1 MNKILKASIFFI
13 IAYVLSQTV
22 IYFLSKDNFFTSPMY
37 ILLPIVGFF
46 AFYFLTPAIEKYTQ
60 WNLYVIILLFIIIG
74 LIVQYLILYIYAY
87 QIYVVL
93 NNTAIPKDLGVFKQL
108 FSSAFFPFLISSVI
122 GMFASNKKII

>member
-1 MNKILKASIFFI
+1 MNKVLKGSIFFI
-13 IAYVLSQTV
+13 LAYALSQLA

-46 AFYFLTPAIEKYTQ
+46 AFYFLTPVIENYTQ
-60 WNLYVIILLFIIIG
+60 WNFYMVLVSFLIIC

-93 NNTAIPKDLGVFKQL
+93 NNTVIPKDLEIFKQL
-108 FSSAFFPFLISSVI
+108 FSSAFFPFIISSVI
-122 GMFASNKKII
+122 GMFASKKKLI